1 MVIKLIKFDVRL
13 IASLKLPHYS
23 LPLLQALSEKEG
35 LTEQLAL
42 DKQTAQLETE
52 QLGDK
57 IREQDRKIH
66 SLTVERDLLQNKA
79 NNAKETIKKLE
90 EQVTAS
96 STHLY
101 TAQAGEIL
109 LK

>member
-1 MVIKLIKFDVRL
+1 V
-13 IASLKLPHYS
+13 
-23 LPLLQALSEKEG
+23 LSEKEG
-35 LTEQLAL
+35 LMEQLSL

-79 NNAKETIKKLE
+79 SSAKETIKKLE
-90 EQVTAS
+90 EQITTS
-96 STHLY
+96 STNLY
-101 TAQAGEIL
+101 TAQAGERRRYVLAFVKCGFCYVCCGAGYFSI
-109 LK
+109 

>member
-1 MVIKLIKFDVRL
+1 MNINEPSKL
-13 IASLKLPHYS
+13 AHYF
-23 LPLLQALSEKEG
+23 QALSAKEG

-57 IREQDRKIH
+57 VREQDRKIH

-79 NNAKETIKKLE
+79 SNAKETIKKLE
-90 EQVTAS
+90 ELVTTS

-101 TAQAGEIL
+101 TAQAG
-109 LK
+109 KW